1 MDGLVIVWEQQ
12 EKYLERKSV
21 IEAAWNWINMTI
33 PVISSTFASFSRMCK
48 NLGAETLGHLF
59 IDEAGQALPQAAVG
73 AIYRSRHVMAVG
85 DPLQIPPVLTLDSN
99 TLYMLSRH
107 FKVTEKYLSASASVQ
122 TLTDAASQYG
132 FYRKED
138 RSEDSWVGIPLW
150 VHRRC
155 RYPMFTISNV
165 ISYEKL
171 MVQGVESYG
180 KTGWFDVGGTADNK
194 YVEAQGEF
202 LLQKLREMIDKNPK
216 ITDRNEKDVIYVITP
231 FSNVAYQ
238 LSQKLRKIHFTRY
251 DEQGKPTNVGT
262 VHTFQGKEAPIVFF
276 VLGADRQSS
285 GAARWAVT
293 EANILNVA
301 VTRAKEE
308 FYIIGDRK
316 LYLGLGCDAVTD
328 TDKIIRQYKKQHPDL
343 VEEQVHRIQPHGQAA
358 ETQASVTDADLRRV
372 TGTVKYV
379 GKGTK

>member
-1 MDGLVIVWEQQ
+1 MP
-12 EKYLERKSV
+12 KTER
-21 IEAAWNWINMTI
+21 
-33 PVISSTFASFSRMCK
+33 ASI
-48 NLGAETLGHLF
+48 LL
-59 IDEAGQALPQAAVG
+59 
-73 AIYRSRHVMAVG
+73 
-85 DPLQIPPVLTLDSN
+85 
-99 TLYMLSRH
+99 
-107 FKVTEKYLSASASVQ
+107 
-122 TLTDAASQYG
+122 
-132 FYRKED
+132 RK
-138 RSEDSWVGIPLW
+138 G
-150 VHRRC
+150 
-155 RYPMFTISNV
+155 YN
-165 ISYEKL
+165 K
-171 MVQGVESYG
+171 SYG

-316 LYLGLGCDAVTD
+316 LYLGLSCDAVTD
-328 TDKIIRQYKKQHPDL
+328 TDKIIRQYKIH
-343 VEEQVHRIQPHGQAA
+343 
-358 ETQASVTDADLRRV
+358 ASNVCSRR
-372 TGTVKYV
+372 K
-379 GKGTK
+379 K